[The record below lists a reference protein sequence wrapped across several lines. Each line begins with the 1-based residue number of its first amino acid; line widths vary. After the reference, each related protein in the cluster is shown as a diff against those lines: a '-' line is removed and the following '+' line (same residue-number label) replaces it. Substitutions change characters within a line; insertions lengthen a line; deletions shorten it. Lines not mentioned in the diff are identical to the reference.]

1 MLKILSNLSVQII
14 VSDEAYKKRISEEK
28 EREDNSYRN
37 ELEVIYGSCFPNDWM
52 KRHVNDYLTGKY
64 HGFISEPSSYAYTYD
79 YDYCN
84 IYFYEYSSVDGNQ
97 KKFTSRRAFFKFCE
111 DCHINVDK
119 EIRSVIK
126 NTYQIYITCFPGKS
140 ELMLSTTYA
149 GLKENLKRY
158 DKISHSLSVVEI

>member
-1 MLKILSNLSVQII
+1 MLKILSNLSVRII
-14 VSDEAYKKRISEEK
+14 SSDESYKKRLSEER
-28 EREDNSYRN
+28 EREDKSYRN

-52 KRHVNDYLTGKY
+52 RKHVNDYLSGKY
-64 HGFISEPSSYAYTYD
+64 HGFISEPNTYAYTYE

-126 NTYQIYITCFPGKS
+126 NTYQIYMTCFPGKS

-158 DKISHSLSVVEI
+158 DKISHSLSTVEI